1 LSDISLILLGAG
13 SSLRFRRGSNRVYPK
28 KQWLYSDD
36 KPIWLQ
42 VVENFEDMYNFDKII
57 IVSSQEDIEYMANFV
72 THKLVVGGSSR
83 QESLTNAI
91 GEINSSFVLVSDIA
105 RCCVDRDMIERVIGT
120 RDMADCIVPSL
131 SSVDTVYFE
140 DKPVNRDRIKMIQ
153 TPQLSRTEMLK
164 KALGFGIEFS
174 DDSSAISHIGGNVE
188 FVDGSINAHKLTT
201 IEDIKSIKCIK
212 PPSNNQLVGFG
223 VDIHPFISGKKMY
236 LCGVEID
243 SVNYGF
249 KAHSD
254 GDVAIH
260 AIIDALLGASGMGDI
275 GELYP
280 DNDNKYSNIDSKV
293 LLQDTVDKIRS
304 VGFDII
310 NVDIT
315 ILAQKPR
322 LLNYKTQMREVIS
335 SILGIER
342 RFVNIKATTGER
354 LGFVGREEGVMVEA
368 VSSLKYFD
376 WTKIK

>member
-13 SSLRFRRGSNRVYPK
+13 SSSRFRRGSNKVYPK

-42 VVENFEDMYNFDKII
+42 VVENFEDIYDFNQII
-57 IVSSQEDIEYMANFV
+57 IVSSVEDIAYMSNFV
-72 THKLVVGGSSR
+72 THKLVVGGKSR
-83 QESLTNAI
+83 QESLNNAI
-91 GEINSSFVLVSDIA
+91 SDIKTPFVLVSDIA
-105 RCCVDRDMIERVIGT
+105 RCCIDKDMIERVINA
-120 RDMADCIVPSL
+120 RDMADCIVPTL
-131 SSVDTVYFE
+131 KSVDTIYFE
-140 DKPVNRDRIKMIQ
+140 DNPVNRDNIKIIQ
-153 TPQLSRTEMLK
+153 TPQLSSTSILK
-164 KALGFGIEFS
+164 KALSVDIEFS
-174 DDSSAISHIGGNVE
+174 DDSSAISYIGGSVE
-188 FVDGSINAHKLTT
+188 FVEGSLDAHKLTT
-201 IEDIKSIKCIK
+201 INDIKSIKCIK
-212 PPSNNQLVGFG
+212 PPSTNQLIGFG
-223 VDIHPFISGKKMY
+223 VDIHPFIDDKKMY

-243 SVNYGF
+243 SVDYGF

-280 DNDNKYSNIDSKV
+280 DNDNSYSNIDSKI
-293 LLQDTVDKIRS
+293 LLQDTVDRIRS

-315 ILAQKPR
+315 ILAQSPR
-322 LLNYKTQMREVIS
+322 LLNYKVEMKKVIS
-335 SILGIER
+335 SILGIQR

-354 LGFVGREEGVMVEA
+354 LGFVGRNEGVMVEA
-368 VSSLKYFD
+368 VSALKYFD

>member
-13 SSLRFRRGSNRVYPK
+13 SSSRFRRGNNSVYPK
-28 KQWLYSDD
+28 KQWLYSDN

-42 VVENFEDMYNFDKII
+42 VVETFEDIYNFKQIM
-57 IVSSQEDIEYMANFV
+57 IVSSQEDISYMANFV

-83 QESLTNAI
+83 QESLRNAMNNI
-91 GEINSSFVLVSDIA
+91 KTEFVLVSDIA
-105 RCCVDRDMIERVIGT
+105 RCCIDKDMIDRVINA
-120 RDMADCIVPSL
+120 RDDGDCVIPVL
-131 SSVDTVYFE
+131 NSVDSVYFE
-140 DKPVNRDRIKMIQ
+140 NKPVNRDNIKLVQ
-153 TPQLSRTEMLK
+153 TPQLSRTKILK
-164 KALGFGIEFS
+164 KALSSDIEFS
-174 DDSSAISHIGGNVE
+174 DDSSAIAHIGGNIK
-188 FVDGSINAHKLTT
+188 FVDGSLNAHKLTT
-201 IEDIKSIKCIK
+201 INDIKSIKCIN
-212 PPSNNQLVGFG
+212 PPSTNQLIGFG
-223 VDIHPFISGKKMY
+223 VDIHPFIKDKKMY

-243 SVNYGF
+243 SVDYGF

-260 AIIDALLGASGMGDI
+260 AIIDSLLGASGMGDI

-280 DNDNKYSNIDSKV
+280 DNDNSYSNIDSKI

-315 ILAQKPR
+315 ILAQAPR
-322 LLNYKTQMREVIS
+322 LLNYKAQMKEVIS

-368 VSSLKYFD
+368 VSALKYFD

>member
-1 LSDISLILLGAG
+1 MSDISLILLGAG
-13 SSLRFRRGSNRVYPK
+13 SSTRFRRGSNKVYPK
-28 KQWLYSDD
+28 KQWLYSDN

-42 VVENFEDMYNFDKII
+42 VVENFEEMYDFKEII
-57 IVSSQEDIEYMANFV
+57 IVSSQEDIDYMANFV

-83 QESLTNAI
+83 QESLFNAI
-91 GEINSSFVLVSDIA
+91 ENIDSAFVLVSDIA
-105 RCCVDRDMIERVIGT
+105 RCCIDRDMIERVIGT
-120 RDMADCIVPSL
+120 RDIADCIVPSL
-131 SSVDTVYFE
+131 GSVDTVYFE
-140 DKPVNRDRIKMIQ
+140 DKPVNRDDIKMIQ
-153 TPQLSRTEMLK
+153 TPQLSRTSMLQ
-164 KALGFGIEFS
+164 KALSFGIEFS
-174 DDSSAISHIGGNVE
+174 DDSSAISHIGGSVE
-188 FVDGSINAHKLTT
+188 FVNGSINAHKLTT
-201 IEDIKSIKCIK
+201 IEDIKSIKCIN
-212 PPSNNQLVGFG
+212 PPSNNQLIGFG

-243 SVNYGF
+243 SVDYGF

-260 AIIDALLGASGMGDI
+260 AIIDSLLGASGMGDI

-293 LLQDTVDKIRS
+293 LLQDTVDRVRS

-322 LLNYKTQMREVIS
+322 LLNYKAQMREIIS
-335 SILGIER
+335 SILGVER

>member
-1 LSDISLILLGAG
+1 MSDISLILLGAG
-13 SSLRFRRGSNRVYPK
+13 SSSRFRRGNNSVYPK
-28 KQWLYSDD
+28 KQWLYSDN

-42 VVENFEDMYNFDKII
+42 VVETFEDIYNFKQIM
-57 IVSSQEDIEYMANFV
+57 IVSSQEDISYMANFV

-83 QESLTNAI
+83 QESLRNAMNNI
-91 GEINSSFVLVSDIA
+91 KTEFVLVSDIA
-105 RCCVDRDMIERVIGT
+105 RCCIDKDMIDRVINA
-120 RDMADCIVPSL
+120 RDDGDCVIPVL
-131 SSVDTVYFE
+131 NSVDSVYFE
-140 DKPVNRDRIKMIQ
+140 NKPVNRDNIKLVQ
-153 TPQLSRTEMLK
+153 TPQLSRTKILK
-164 KALGFGIEFS
+164 KALSSDIEFS
-174 DDSSAISHIGGNVE
+174 DDSSAIAHIGGNIK
-188 FVDGSINAHKLTT
+188 FVDGSLNAHKLTT
-201 IEDIKSIKCIK
+201 INDIKSIKCIN
-212 PPSNNQLVGFG
+212 PPSTNQLIGFG
-223 VDIHPFISGKKMY
+223 VDIHPFIKDKKMY

-243 SVNYGF
+243 SVDYGF

-260 AIIDALLGASGMGDI
+260 AIIDSLLGASGMGDI

-280 DNDNKYSNIDSKV
+280 DNDNSYSNIDSKI

-315 ILAQKPR
+315 ILAQAPR
-322 LLNYKTQMREVIS
+322 LLNYKAQMKEVIS

-368 VSSLKYFD
+368 VSALKYFD